1 MQVSS
6 LEIQSGQGAITQS
19 EVFSQAAGIVQQVA
33 TNQTLMLRIGM
44 VAFPLVAFIVAYFAI
59 KKKYKIDE
67 AEYDRIV
74 TELEARKTAN

>member
-1 MQVSS
+1 
-6 LEIQSGQGAITQS
+6 
-19 EVFSQAAGIVQQVA
+19 
-33 TNQTLMLRIGM
+33 MLRIGM